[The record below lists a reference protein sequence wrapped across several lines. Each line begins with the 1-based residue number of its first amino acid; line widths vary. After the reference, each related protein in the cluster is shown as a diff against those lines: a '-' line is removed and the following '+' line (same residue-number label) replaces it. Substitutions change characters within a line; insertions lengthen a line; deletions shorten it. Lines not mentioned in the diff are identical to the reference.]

1 MCGYSE
7 LMSSDPE
14 VRNYHRTVVGIGA
27 VVVLTVLGLLGTLV
41 FVTTRKSVPQNE
53 VAPQPE
59 VETTTTVL

>member
-7 LMSSDPE
+7 LTSSDPE
-14 VRNYHRTVVGIGA
+14 VRNYHRKIVGIGA

-41 FVTTRKSVPQNE
+41 FVGTRKSVPQNE

-59 VETTTTVL
+59 VETVL